1 MRRLPALLLAL
12 LVLTSGCSGFL
23 PWTDSGSGEE
33 TPTATSTGSL
43 SPPPGANGEWIVDA
57 ERLVSAH
64 ESALES
70 EPYRMTVRIR
80 PRQDVG
86 SRNWMNSTLTAHVG
100 GGRAGIRETGEG
112 VVVNKM
118 GNPYRGYT
126 WNDSV
131 AWCRLADDTCRV
143 NSGWDSNFIR
153 QRIGSVAPRMKTIL
167 SSADFLANG
176 TTVRNGTKLYRYE
189 ASGSSTLEGVETL
202 SATALVDERG
212 IIHDL
217 SGTVQT
223 TGTRSATVEFDYQHE
238 LVSNPPTPPKWM
250 DDRPRLTVQRNESE
264 VTVEHH
270 GGKRIPAGTNVR
282 VSVSNDTIFGSGTV
296 QLPKSLEKGDA
307 AHITVT
313 SLEDTEGHSYR
324 ITGNATINRPSSINP
339 AINHTKWASGIGLR
353 TERWRVSILGS
364 AIRNDSNST
373 A

>member
-1 MRRLPALLLAL
+1 MRRLPALLLVL

-23 PWTDSGSGEE
+23 PWSDTGSGGG
-33 TPTATSTGSL
+33 TPTATSTDSL
-43 SPPPGANGEWIVDA
+43 SPPPGANGQWIVDA

-70 EPYRMTVRIR
+70 KPYRVSVRIR

-100 GGRAGIRETGEG
+100 GGRAGIREAGDG

-143 NSGWDSNFIR
+143 NSGESSNFIR
-153 QRIGSVAPRMKTIL
+153 QRIGSVAPRMETIL
-167 SSADFLANG
+167 SSADFLVNG

-217 SGTVQT
+217 SGTVRT
-223 TGTRSATVEFDYQHE
+223 TGTRSATVEFDYRYE

-250 DDRPRLTVQRNESE
+250 DDRPRLTVHRNASE

-270 GGKRIPAGTNVR
+270 GGKRIPAGTNA
-282 VSVSNDTIFGSGTV
+282 SLFLGNDTVGASGKIK
-296 QLPKSLEKGDA
+296 LPKSLGNGDV

-313 SLEDTEGHSYR
+313 SLEDTKGHSYR
-324 ITGNATINRPSSINP
+324 IAGNATVNRPQSNDS
-339 AINHTKWASGIGLR
+339 AINHTEWTSSVSLRMKKWWI
-353 TERWRVSILGS
+353 SIWGS
-364 AIRNDSNST
+364 AIRNDST